1 MNLDFKNLTF
11 LQKKNTFR
19 KDYFQI
25 NPDKYWNLLLG
36 LFFVIIL
43 VGAGFGYYNFSKL
56 NKALNSYTS
65 HSKEGDNEVFD
76 VKQKNEINDLLN
88 YFKDRE
94 EKASSLKNQE
104 KSLVIDPSL

>member
-1 MNLDFKNLTF
+1 
-11 LQKKNTFR
+11 
-19 KDYFQI
+19 
-25 NPDKYWNLLLG
+25 
-36 LFFVIIL
+36 
-43 VGAGFGYYNFSKL
+43 
-56 NKALNSYTS
+56 
-65 HSKEGDNEVFD
+65 